1 MNEIPI
7 IVDEIW
13 FTVVDLWFTMDE
25 TRKNGFIGVES
36 MLS

>member
-13 FTVVDLWFTMDE
+13 FTRVELWFTMDE
-25 TRKNGFIGVES
+25 TRRKKGFSWVEAR
-36 MLS
+36 